1 MTTQCVTAQ
10 IEGSPYGLNRLPHL
24 GSSLLQV
31 LIPNEVQAC
40 GRKRLGKRML
50 VAVPERSSSTLI
62 SVLSWSR

>member
-1 MTTQCVTAQ
+1 MATQSVTPQ

-31 LIPNEVQAC
+31 LIPNEVQSMWKEEAWQTQA
-40 GRKRLGKRML
+40 G
-50 VAVPERSSSTLI
+50 AAPEPSSSTLI